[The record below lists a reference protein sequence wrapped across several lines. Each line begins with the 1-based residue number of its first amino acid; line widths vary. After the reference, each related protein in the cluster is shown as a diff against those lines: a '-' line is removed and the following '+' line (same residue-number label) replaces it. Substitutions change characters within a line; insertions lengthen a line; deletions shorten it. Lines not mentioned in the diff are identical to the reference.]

1 MCGSPRS
8 LPRVPS
14 CDVRATKPREG
25 PGGRS
30 PELAPPSLPPL
41 PAPSLPPPLCHSW
54 PSKHLTSGTLTL
66 PLGGEAL
73 MGALP
78 LPTWGPPV
86 TFINTGRASI
96 HLS

>member
-8 LPRVPS
+8 LPRAPS
-14 CDVRATKPREG
+14 CDVGAAKPRGAEEQK
-25 PGGRS
+25 PRAS
-30 PELAPPSLPPL
+30 SSRLPPR

-73 MGALP
+73 MGHFLCP
-78 LPTWGPPV
+78 LG
-86 TFINTGRASI
+86 A
-96 HLS
+96 HL